1 MTQYR
6 GKFQPCDLPFFV
18 SHRMYCKDLKPPDKN
33 KNNTEFLMEFN
44 DYIDTKT
51 PNHPM
56 CEY

>member
-1 MTQYR
+1 
-6 GKFQPCDLPFFV
+6 
-18 SHRMYCKDLKPPDKN
+18 MYCKDLKPPDKN

-51 PNHPM
+51 PNHPL